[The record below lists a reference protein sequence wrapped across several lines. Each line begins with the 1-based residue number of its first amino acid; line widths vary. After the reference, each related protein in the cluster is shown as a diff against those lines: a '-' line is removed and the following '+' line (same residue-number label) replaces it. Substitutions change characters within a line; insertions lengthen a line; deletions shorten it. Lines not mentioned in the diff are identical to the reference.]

1 MKKII
6 SLTLAAAVS
15 LGLTGCD
22 RIRTATRSAEEFALV
37 DDTQY
42 VMSADAGPAMPEQ
55 TRGAS
60 VALAVDEAG
69 VEDGGR
75 NAALWQGVQSFCTT
89 FGFTAQ
95 NFTATEDGT
104 DGAREALLQ
113 AADSGAKVVV
123 CAGEDMADALYT
135 VQDERSGV
143 NFLLLDEEPHTD
155 DYISYKTSANVHC
168 VLFQEEQ
175 AAFLA
180 GYAAVMEGYIDL
192 GFVGTDEM
200 PGVVRYCT
208 GFLQGAEI
216 AAEES
221 GEQISVKVWYSG
233 TQQASDE
240 ITARIAGWYA
250 EGTQAVL
257 AVDGEMAQCAFDAT
271 EGTAGRVIGADW
283 NRAAMGTQVLTSAIK
298 KYATVVQ
305 QQLYDYFQD
314 GMTWTEDSA
323 GQSDRLG
330 VTDRAVGLPTA
341 EWRFTTFTTDDYAS
355 IYERIRTSDVKVE
368 RYSDSDNLPETPNV
382 VVFIQN

>member
-6 SLTLAAAVS
+6 SLALAAAMAA
-15 LGLTGCD
+15 GLAGCG
-22 RIRTATRSAEEFALV
+22 RFRTATRSAEEFALV

-42 VMSADAGPAMPEQ
+42 TMSTDVGPAMPEQ
-55 TRGAS
+55 TKGAA
-60 VALAVDEAG
+60 VALAVNSDG
-69 VEDGGR
+69 LEDGGR
-75 NAALWQGVQSFCTT
+75 NAALWQGVQNFCTA

-95 NFTATEDGT
+95 NFVATQAGT
-104 DGAREALLQ
+104 DGARDALLQ

-123 CAGEDMADALYT
+123 CAGEEMADALYT

-155 DYISYKTSANVHC
+155 DYVSYKTGANVHC

-180 GYAAVMEGYIDL
+180 GYATVMDGNLDL

-208 GFLQGAEI
+208 GFLQGAEL

-221 GEQISVKVWYSG
+221 GEQVSVKVWYSG
-233 TQQASDE
+233 SLEASDE

-257 AVDGEMAQCAFDAT
+257 AVDGAMIQCAVEAT
-271 EGTAGRVIGADW
+271 QDTAGRVIGADW
-283 NRAAMGTQVLTSAIK
+283 DRSSLGTQVLTSAVK
-298 KYATVVQ
+298 RYSTTVQ
-305 QQLYDYFQD
+305 QQLYGFFQD
-314 GMTWTEDSA
+314 GMVWNKDSA
-323 GQSDRLG
+323 GPSERVG
-330 VTDRAVGLPTA
+330 VTNQAVGLTTL
-341 EWRFTTFTTDDYAS
+341 EWRFTNFTTED
-355 IYERIRTSDVKVE
+355 
-368 RYSDSDNLPETPNV
+368 
-382 VVFIQN
+382 

>member
-6 SLTLAAAVS
+6 SLALAAAMAA
-15 LGLTGCD
+15 GLAGCG
-22 RIRTATRSAEEFALV
+22 RFRTATRSAEEFALV

-42 VMSADAGPAMPEQ
+42 TMSTDVGPAMPEQ
-55 TRGAS
+55 TKGAA
-60 VALAVDEAG
+60 VALAVNSDG
-69 VEDGGR
+69 LEDGGR
-75 NAALWQGVQSFCTT
+75 NAALWQGVQNFCTA

-95 NFTATEDGT
+95 NFVATQAGT
-104 DGAREALLQ
+104 DGARDALLQ

-123 CAGEDMADALYT
+123 CAGEEVANALYT

-155 DYISYKTSANVHC
+155 DYVSYKTGANVHC

-180 GYAAVMEGYIDL
+180 GYATVMDGNLDL

-208 GFLQGAEI
+208 GFLQGAEL

-221 GEQISVKVWYSG
+221 GEQVSVKVWYSG
-233 TQQASDE
+233 SLEASDE

-257 AVDGEMAQCAFDAT
+257 AVDGAMIQCAVEAT
-271 EGTAGRVIGADW
+271 QDTAGRVIGADW
-283 NRAAMGTQVLTSAIK
+283 DRTSLGTQVLTSAVK
-298 KYATVVQ
+298 RYSTTVQ
-305 QQLYDYFQD
+305 QQLYGFFQD
-314 GMTWTEDSA
+314 GMVWNKDSA
-323 GQSDRLG
+323 GASERVG
-330 VTDRAVGLPTA
+330 VTNQAVGLPTL
-341 EWRFTTFTTDDYAS
+341 EWRFTNFTTEDYAAL
-355 IYERIRTSDVKVE
+355 YERIRTSDVKVE

-382 VVFIQN
+382 TVSIQN

>member
-6 SLTLAAAVS
+6 SLALAAAAA
-15 LGLTGCD
+15 LGLAGCG
-22 RIRTATRSAEEFALV
+22 RFTTATRSAEEFALV

-42 VMSADAGPAMPEQ
+42 AMSADVGPAMPEQ
-55 TRGAS
+55 TRGAA
-60 VALAVDEAG
+60 VALAVDSAG

-75 NAALWQGVQSFCTT
+75 NAAMWQGVQNFCTA

-95 NFTATEDGT
+95 NFVASQEGT

-123 CAGEDMADALYT
+123 CAGEEMADALYT

-143 NFLLLDEEPHTD
+143 NFLLLDDEPHTD
-155 DYISYKTSANVHC
+155 DYLSYKTSANVHC

-180 GYAAVMEGYIDL
+180 GYAAVTDGNLNL

-208 GFLQGAEI
+208 GFLQGAEV

-221 GEQISVKVWYSG
+221 GEQVSVKVWYSG
-233 TQQASDE
+233 TMDASDD

-250 EGTQAVL
+250 EGTQVVL
-257 AVDGEMAQCAFDAT
+257 AVDGAMVQCAVDAT
-271 EGTAGRVIGADW
+271 EDTSGKVIGADW
-283 NRAAMGTQVLTSAIK
+283 DRSALGGKVLTSAVK
-298 KYATVVQ
+298 RYSTTVQ
-305 QQLYDYFQD
+305 QQLYAFFQD
-314 GMTWTEDSA
+314 GMLWNEDTA
-323 GQSDRLG
+323 GESDRVG
-330 VTDRAVGLPTA
+330 VTDQAVGLPTL
-341 EWRFTTFTTDDYAS
+341 EWRFLNFTSEDYAS

-382 VVFIQN
+382 VVSIQN